1 MQPNEKPAATNSG
14 SNILTDNQ
22 LKTNHMKDTQ
32 KQNNFQFNSRRELLD
47 ATKLSRLPERKP
59 TKPFTLPDLSET
71 IAAAGCVNCGGRL
84 DPDDAIQQSV
94 KVCRR
99 CLTQYAVIDSAIDD
113 AAKRK
118 RREMLER
125 FAPEVNE

>member
-1 MQPNEKPAATNSG
+1 MMKNEKANVSSVG
-14 SNILTDNQ
+14 LNELTEGKLQMNNTPNQ
-22 LKTNHMKDTQ
+22 NK
-32 KQNNFQFNSRRELLD
+32 FQFNSRRELLD
-47 ATKLSRLPERKP
+47 ATKPSRLPERKP
-59 TKPFTLPDLSET
+59 FTLPDSSVSN
-71 IAAAGCVNCGGRL
+71 AAAGCLACGGRL

-125 FAPEVNE
+125 FAPEVSR

>member
-1 MQPNEKPAATNSG
+1 MNKNKG
-14 SNILTDNQ
+14 SACNTPGFIDLENQ
-22 LKTNHMKDTQ
+22 LTTMTNHKPN
-32 KQNNFQFNSRRELLD
+32 QNNFQFNSRRELLD

-71 IAAAGCVNCGGRL
+71 KAAAGCVNCGGRL

-125 FAPEVNE
+125 FAPEVSR